1 MQWQSQYRS
10 RHINEDQDP
19 SFMNSTTHMLNI
31 TLSLKGTLTVKNK
44 KKNFLLTN
52 YNIKRYFF

>member
-10 RHINEDQDP
+10 RHINEDQDQ

-44 KKNFLLTN
+44 KKT
-52 YNIKRYFF
+52 FF